1 MNTRV
6 HVSFRTM
13 VFSRYMSRSGIA
25 ESYGSSI
32 FSLRNLHT
40 ILHSGCTNL
49 CSHQWYRRIFLF
61 STPSP
66 AFIAY
71 RFFDDAILT
80 KERWYFIIVLIC
92 IYLIISNV
100 EHLFMY
106 LLATCMSSLEKYLFR
121 SSVPFLFGF
130 FFFWYRIAWAVCI
143 FEINAWLVASF
154 ANIFLPFYGFSFH
167 FIYGFCC
174 CAKLL
179 YLIRACL
186 LIFVSIVISLGGG
199 SKDYCWGLCQRTF
212 CQWFPLRVL

>member
-1 MNTRV
+1 MYHIFFMHSPFHGHLGCFQGLAIVKSVAMNTRV

-40 ILHSGCTNL
+40 ILHSGCANL

-100 EHLFMY
+100 EHLFMLNMFSGFGHLY
-106 LLATCMSSLEKYLFR
+106 VFFGEI
-121 SSVPFLFGF
+121 SV
-130 FFFWYRIAWAVCI
+130 
-143 FEINAWLVASF
+143 
-154 ANIFLPFYGFSFH
+154 
-167 FIYGFCC
+167 
-174 CAKLL
+174 
-179 YLIRACL
+179 
-186 LIFVSIVISLGGG
+186 
-199 SKDYCWGLCQRTF
+199 
-212 CQWFPLRVL
+212 